1 MVDFGNKLK
10 ELRKQAG
17 LTQKQLGDKIKV
29 TKSVISYYELQERY
43 PSPEILIKLAKTFH
57 VTTDYLLGLENKQ
70 TLDISGLSDED
81 VQLLQHTISI
91 LQSKNDAID
100 KKRNKKSI

>member
-43 PSPEILIKLAKTFH
+43 PSPERLIKLAKTFH

-81 VQLLQHTISI
+81 VQLLQHTISV